1 MTLCTDCNTEINN
14 RPMYEGVP
22 GGDWISSCEIC
33 EWYSEDDE
41 PATRIKQGLTLEE
54 LVAHKK
60 ELNEI
65 RDMIF
70 NVWKRKQPQELTNIM
85 DALDSA
91 RRELLLEDEVN
102 WSKPL
107 GDELHPPY
115 DYDIHNKEE

>member
-1 MTLCTDCNTEINN
+1 MTLCTGCNTEIDS
-14 RPMYEGVP
+14 RPMSKGCY
-22 GGDWISSCEIC
+22 GGDWISSCSIC
-33 EWYSEDDE
+33 EWYSEDEE

-91 RRELLLEDEVN
+91 GREL
-102 WSKPL
+102 
-107 GDELHPPY
+107 
-115 DYDIHNKEE
+115 IIEE